1 MICSVMNWSPPIL
14 ICFFDQI
21 LLFLKVVF
29 EMHDQ
34 LRRKEIPLLQ
44 HVKPSFRWGLHE
56 TLMCCFPIRQA
67 PYQKTKTQQPCRVAF
82 CRNYLQ
88 NMDNQGLLSSV
99 FPPHRRFCDTLTRGV
114 LYSSHYLS

>member
-1 MICSVMNWSPPIL
+1 M
-14 ICFFDQI
+14 Q
-21 LLFLKVVF
+21 
-29 EMHDQ
+29 HQ
-34 LRRKEIPLLQ
+34 LRRNEIPLLQ

-56 TLMCCFPIRQA
+56 TLVCSFPIRQA

-99 FPPHRRFCDTLTRGV
+99 FSPHQRFRSTLPRGV
-114 LYSSHYLS
+114 LCSSHYLP